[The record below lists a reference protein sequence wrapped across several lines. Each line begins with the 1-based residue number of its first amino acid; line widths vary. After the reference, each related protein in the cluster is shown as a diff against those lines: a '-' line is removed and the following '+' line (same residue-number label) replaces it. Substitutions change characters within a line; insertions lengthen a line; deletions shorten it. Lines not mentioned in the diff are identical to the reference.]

1 MPPDS
6 FAVLEADH
14 ITKAYPIGDRQIA
27 VLDDVSFAVAPG
39 EFVVIMGS
47 SGSGKSTLLSVLSG
61 LDQPSQGR
69 IYIDGV
75 DVTDWSE
82 DRLAP
87 IRNSTFGFVF
97 QSFHLVPSL
106 SALENVAFPAELR
119 GDKDGRQRAR
129 TLLARVGLGA
139 RMANF
144 PHQLS
149 GGEKQRVAICR
160 ALIND
165 PKIIFADEPTGNL
178 DSKNGAGII
187 DLLIQLHRE
196 RQTTLVLVTHAPDV
210 AEHAER
216 IITLADGRVVA
227 DEWKVIHADSQRAT
241 VN

>member
-1 MPPDS
+1 MPAILS
-6 FAVLEADH
+6 AEQ
-14 ITKAYPIGDRQIA
+14 ITKSYVIGDRQIA
-27 VLDDVSFAVAPG
+27 VLDDVSFDVQPG

-61 LDQPSQGR
+61 LDQPSRGR
-69 IYIDGV
+69 IRIDGV

-106 SALENVAFPAELR
+106 NALENVAFPAELR
-119 GDKDGRQRAR
+119 GDKDARTRAR
-129 TLLARVGLGA
+129 TLLERVGLGG
-139 RMANF
+139 RTTNF

-160 ALIND
+160 ALVND

-196 RQTTLVLVTHAPDV
+196 RQTTLVLVTHAPEV
-210 AEHAER
+210 AEHAGR
-216 IITLADGRVVA
+216 VITLADGKVVG
-227 DEWKVIHADSQRAT
+227 DEYREENANGQRST

>member
-1 MPPDS
+1 MPTI
-6 FAVLEADH
+6 LEADQV
-14 ITKAYPIGDRQIA
+14 TKTYAIGDRQIA
-27 VLDDVSFAVAPG
+27 VLDAVSFAVQPG

-47 SGSGKSTLLSVLSG
+47 SGSGKSTLLSLLSG
-61 LDQPSQGR
+61 LDRPTSGR
-69 IYIDGV
+69 IRIDGA

-82 DRLAP
+82 DQLAP

-106 SALENVAFPAELR
+106 NTLENVAFPAELR
-119 GDKDGRQRAR
+119 GDKDARSRAKA
-129 TLLARVGLGA
+129 LLDRVGLGA
-139 RMANF
+139 RITNF

-160 ALIND
+160 ALVNN

-178 DSKNGAGII
+178 DSQNGAGII

-196 RQTTLVLVTHAPDV
+196 RRTTLVLVTHAPEV
-210 AEHAER
+210 AEHAGR
-216 IITLADGRVVA
+216 VITLADGKVVG
-227 DEWKVIHADSQRAT
+227 DERREAI